1 MMKKILVGL
10 VAFSVL
16 VVGGVGIA
24 LATLPDPIIMDKV
37 DSSKAEDHL
46 KDEYKAS
53 KKEVATPLKYGP
65 EQDKSIKPKADKTVA
80 LPEVKEEA
88 PVVTPEEVVETP
100 AVVEQEVAP
109 GSVAPSAESEASY
122 VAPVVEQEVPV
133 VEAAPAPAVPN
144 APVPEVAA
152 PSTPTP
158 SPEETVMLS
167 QSEAIQ
173 FLLQQIGMDATDK
186 LFMVDSVDPH
196 TFYIEVRAKAPAGQ
210 SHTSLVGAWAIQRV
224 NPSIHQLY

>member
-10 VAFSVL
+10 AAFSVL

-24 LATLPDPIIMDKV
+24 LATLPDPIVMEKV

-46 KDEYKAS
+46 KDEYKTS

-65 EQDKSIKPKADKTVA
+65 EQDKSIKPKADKTVS
-80 LPEVKEEA
+80 LPEAKEEV
-88 PVVTPEEVVETP
+88 PVVAEEVVETP
-100 AVVEQEVAP
+100 VVVEQEVAP

-144 APVPEVAA
+144 TPVPEVAA
-152 PSTPTP
+152 PVAPTP
-158 SPEETVMLS
+158 SPEETVMLT
-167 QSEAIQ
+167 QNEAIQ
-173 FLLQQIGMDATDK
+173 FLIQQTGMDATDK

-210 SHTSLVGAWAIQRV
+210 SHTNLVGAWAVQRV